1 MVNGKKV
8 LALVPARGGSKGLPN
23 KNILPLLGHPLI
35 AYSIRAG
42 LECPL
47 VDRTV
52 VTTDSEA
59 IAAVARQYG
68 AEVPFLRPAELAADL
83 SRDLEVFVHA
93 LHWLAQ
99 HEGYVPDLVVQLRPT
114 SPIRFAAD
122 LTEGIR
128 LLAGHPTAT
137 SLRAV
142 TPSPIT
148 PFKMWWVD
156 APDQPMRPLLQLPD
170 VKEPFNEP
178 RQHLPRTYWQTGTL
192 DILRRETLLE
202 AGSMTGGQ
210 ILPYVIDNQY
220 AVDIDD
226 LDSFQRAAQVMRHTH
241 CVKFD
246 DSTD

>member
-1 MVNGKKV
+1 M

-35 AYSIRAG
+35 AYSIQAG
-42 LECPL
+42 LQCPL
-47 VDRTV
+47 VDRTI

-83 SRDLEVFVHA
+83 SRDLEVFQHA
-93 LHWLAQ
+93 LRWLAER
-99 HEGYVPDLVVQLRPT
+99 EGYVPDLVVQLRPT
-114 SPIRFAAD
+114 SPVRFAAD
-122 LTEGIR
+122 LEAGIR
-128 LLAGHPTAT
+128 RVAGHPTAT

-148 PFKMWWVD
+148 PYKMWCLD
-156 APDQPMRPLLQLPD
+156 APDQPMRPLLQLPE
-170 VKEPFNEP
+170 VQEPFNEP
-178 RQHLPRTYWQTGTL
+178 RQHLPQTYWQTGTL
-192 DILRRETLLE
+192 DIMRRETLLS
-202 AGSMTGGQ
+202 GSMTGGQ
-210 ILPYVIDNQY
+210 ILPYVIDNRY

-226 LDSFQRAAQVMRHTH
+226 RESFERAARVMSHTD

-246 DSTD
+246 D